1 MKLCN
6 NSTPPAAT
14 RPAASASGQAAAPS
28 DAVAIR
34 ASLVVSTNVSATA
47 VSAPARAIARYMLG
61 AAEPNGA
68 TIVVNTIA
76 SGLSVGPPG
85 VDRWPWT
92 ISRPQISQT
101 HGS

>member
-14 RPAASASGQAAAPS
+14 RPAASASGQAARPS

-34 ASLVVSTNVSATA
+34 ASLVVSTNVSVTA

-76 SGLSVGPPG
+76 SGLSGGPPG
-85 VDRWPWT
+85 RAPWPGEL
-92 ISRPQISQT
+92 SRPQNT
-101 HGS
+101 HTH